1 MPGKTAEEMAL
12 DQREISVAEF
22 FEKNRHLLGF
32 DNPAKALIT
41 VVKEAV
47 DNSLDACE
55 EAGKL
60 PKLDIEIEDLEKNKY
75 KIKLK
80 DNGPG
85 IVKEQMPSIFGKL
98 LYGSKF
104 HKLQQ
109 SRGQQGI
116 GISASVLYAQLTTG
130 KPAIIT
136 SKTDEDSPAKQ
147 FKLKIDTMKNEPEII
162 SEEVLDDDFEPGTEI
177 DLVVEGKYLQRYHSV
192 DEYLR
197 QTAIAN
203 PYCEIHYKNPEGEE
217 YHFERGANHLPPQP
231 KEIKP
236 HPYGVELGV
245 LVRMLKN
252 TDSNRVSS
260 FLRNE
265 FTKIGRT
272 SAEEICRLADVEAD
286 AKPKNLKHKD
296 QENLLEA
303 MQKVKIQRPP
313 TNCLS
318 PIGEDLVK
326 RGLEKEID
334 AEFVTSTTRDPE
346 VYRGNPFQVEVG
358 IAYGGELMEEENST
372 VDVMR
377 YANKVP
383 LLYQASS
390 CAITKALEGT
400 DWKRYG
406 LEQPGSSGTPK
417 GPAVIFVHLCS
428 TWVPFTSESKESIAR
443 YPKIVKEIKLAL
455 QECARRLR
463 THISKKERGKKEKR
477 REKIFSNYLPLVLEN
492 AVELAEEGEELS
504 IDPVMKEVIDK
515 ELVKKAEK
523 SKTEEIEED
532 EDGE

>member
-12 DQREISVAEF
+12 DQKEISVAEF

-41 VVKEAV
+41 VVKEGV
-47 DNSLDACE
+47 DNALDACE

-60 PKLDIEIEDLEKNKY
+60 PHLKVDIEEEGKNKY
-75 KIKLK
+75 SISLK

-104 HKLQQ
+104 HSRKQ

-116 GISASVLYAQLTTG
+116 GISASVLYGQLTTG

-136 SKTDEDSPAKQ
+136 SRTDKNSPPKR
-147 FKLKIDTMKNEPEII
+147 FKLKIDTVQNEPEIL
-162 SEEVLDDDFEPGTEI
+162 EEEELEDGFEPGTEI
-177 DLVVEGKYLQRYHSV
+177 KVFVEGKYLQRYHSV
-192 DEYLR
+192 DEYLK

-203 PYCEIHYKNPEGEE
+203 PYAHIEYSNPEGEDFDFKRAAHE
-217 YHFERGANHLPPQP
+217 LPPEP

-245 LVRMLKN
+245 LGRMLKN
-252 TDSNRVSS
+252 TDSNKILS
-260 FLRNE
+260 FLQNE
-265 FTKIGRT
+265 FTRVGRT
-272 SAEEICRLADVEAD
+272 SAEEICRLAEVDPD
-286 AKPKNLKHKD
+286 KKPGKLKHSE
-296 QENLLEA
+296 QEGILDA

-313 TNCLS
+313 TDCLS
-318 PIGEDLVK
+318 PIGAELIK
-326 RGLEKEID
+326 NGLEKEID
-334 AEFVTSTTRDPE
+334 AEFVTSSSRDPE

-358 IAYGGELMEEENST
+358 IAYGGELEERDTEK
-372 VDVMR
+372 VKVMR

-390 CAITKALEGT
+390 CAITKALEKT

-406 LEQPGSSGTPK
+406 LEQPGSNGTPK
-417 GPAVIFVHLCS
+417 GPATIFVHLCS

-443 YPKIVKEIKLAL
+443 YPKIVKEIKLGL
-455 QECARRLR
+455 QECARDLKRHL
-463 THISKKERGKKEKR
+463 SKKQKGKKEKR
-477 REKIFSNYLPLVLEN
+477 RKKIFSNYMPLVLEN
-492 AVELAEEGEELS
+492 AVELTGEGEDLSIDPIMQRVIDEELVEKVEEGEE
-504 IDPVMKEVIDK
+504 
-515 ELVKKAEK
+515 
-523 SKTEEIEED
+523 D
-532 EDGE
+532 E

>member
-12 DQREISVAEF
+12 DQKEISVAEF

-41 VVKEAV
+41 VVKEGV

-60 PKLDIEIEDLEKNKY
+60 PYLNVNIDEVGSNKY
-75 KIKLK
+75 EITLK

-104 HKLQQ
+104 HSRKQ

-116 GISASVLYAQLTTG
+116 GISASVLYSQLTTG
-130 KPAIIT
+130 RPAIIT
-136 SKTDEDSPAKQ
+136 SRTDMDSPPKQ
-147 FKLKIDTMKNEPEII
+147 FKLKIDTIKNEPEILK
-162 SEEVLDDDFEPGTEI
+162 EKELEDDFQPGTEI
-177 DLVVEGKYLQRYHSV
+177 KVVVEGKYIQRYHSV
-192 DEYLR
+192 DEYLK

-203 PYCEIHYKNPEGEE
+203 PYARIQYSNPEGED
-217 YHFERGANHLPPQP
+217 YDFERAAEKLPPEP

-245 LVRMLKN
+245 LGRMLKN
-252 TDSNRVSS
+252 TDSNKVLS
-260 FLRNE
+260 FLQNE
-265 FTKIGRT
+265 FTRIGRT
-272 SAEEICRLADVEAD
+272 SAEEICRLAEVDPDE
-286 AKPKNLKHKD
+286 KP
-296 QENLLEA
+296 ENLNHSEQEGLLDA

-313 TNCLS
+313 TDCLS
-318 PIGEDLVK
+318 PIGAKLIK
-326 RGLEKEID
+326 NGLGKEID
-334 AEFVTSTTRDPE
+334 AEFITSSSRDPE

-358 IAYGGELMEEENST
+358 IAYGGELEEMESDK
-372 VDVMR
+372 VKVMR

-383 LLYQASS
+383 LLYQSSS
-390 CAITKALEGT
+390 CAITKALENT

-406 LEQPGSSGTPK
+406 LEQPGSNGTPK

-455 QECARRLR
+455 QECARDLKRHLSR
-463 THISKKERGKKEKR
+463 KQKGKKEKR
-477 REKIFSNYLPLVLEN
+477 RKKIFSNYMPLVLEN
-492 AVELAEEGEELS
+492 AVELAEEGEELT
-504 IDPVMKEVIDK
+504 IDPIMQRVIDE
-515 ELVKKAEK
+515 ELVEKVEEAEEV
-523 SKTEEIEED
+523 EEGD
-532 EDGE
+532 VND

>member
-12 DQREISVAEF
+12 DQKEISVAEF

-41 VVKEAV
+41 VVKEGV
-47 DNSLDACE
+47 DNALDACE

-60 PKLDIEIEDLEKNKY
+60 PTLNVNIDGLKDKKYEIS
-75 KIKLK
+75 IK

-85 IVKEQMPSIFGKL
+85 IVREQMPSIFGKL

-104 HKLQQ
+104 HSRCQ

-116 GISASVLYAQLTTG
+116 GISASVLYSQLTTG

-136 SKTDEDSPAKQ
+136 SRTDKNSSPKQ
-147 FKLKIDTMKNEPEII
+147 FELKIDTVKNEPEILK
-162 SEEVLDDDFEPGTEI
+162 ERELEDDFEPGTEI
-177 DLVVEGKYLQRYHSV
+177 TVVVEGKYLQRYHSV
-192 DEYLR
+192 DEYLK

-203 PYCEIHYKNPEGEE
+203 PYADIYYSNPEGEE
-217 YHFERGANHLPPQP
+217 FHFERAAETLPPDP
-231 KEIKP
+231 DEIKP

-245 LVRMLKN
+245 LARMLKN
-252 TDSNRVSS
+252 TDSNKVLS
-260 FLRNE
+260 FLQNE
-265 FTKIGRT
+265 FTRVGRT
-272 SAEEICRLADVEAD
+272 SAEEICHLAEVDPD
-286 AKPKNLKHKD
+286 AKPGKLAHED
-296 QENLLEA
+296 QENLLKA

-313 TNCLS
+313 TDCLS
-318 PIGEDLVK
+318 PIGADLI
-326 RGLEKEID
+326 RNGLEKEID
-334 AEFVTSTTRDPE
+334 AEFITSSSRDPE

-358 IAYGGELMEEENST
+358 IAYGGELEERENEK
-372 VDVMR
+372 VKVMR

-390 CAITKALEGT
+390 CAITKALEKT

-406 LEQPGSSGTPK
+406 LEQPGSNGTPK

-455 QECARRLR
+455 QECARDLKRHLSR
-463 THISKKERGKKEKR
+463 KQKGKKEKR
-477 REKIFSNYLPLVLEN
+477 RKKIFSNYMPLVLEN
-492 AVELAEEGEELS
+492 AVELAGEGEDLTIDPIMQRVIDEELVEKVEEEG
-504 IDPVMKEVIDK
+504 D
-515 ELVKKAEK
+515 
-523 SKTEEIEED
+523 ED
-532 EDGE
+532 E